1 MRAIDRWRQLT
12 RVEKTLVVRAA
23 AAVATMALGVR
34 AFGLKRMLRMPAVD
48 RAGRSRTE
56 PAHVAEL
63 VAAVDRA
70 GRYVPGGSCLAQSLA
85 LARMLRKRGVPAD
98 VRVGVRTDAGF
109 HAHAWVDVD
118 GTAVTSE
125 SGHEALTH
133 RSSALGH

>member
-1 MRAIDRWRQLT
+1 MSGSSHDSRCESPDERCPTADGRQWGLRMRAIDRWRQLT

-70 GRYVPGGSCLAQSLA
+70 GRYVPGGSCLAQ
-85 LARMLRKRGVPAD
+85 
-98 VRVGVRTDAGF
+98 
-109 HAHAWVDVD
+109 
-118 GTAVTSE
+118 
-125 SGHEALTH
+125 
-133 RSSALGH
+133 